1 MHRAMGSARTIARL
15 RTCTCS
21 TCGAEQRVPAC
32 FGGWRG
38 RCPACRSVVRV
49 PSGREPEPRD
59 LPSGGASPI
68 RAGLGLGRWWALV
81 GAAWVL
87 LATMVGVFL
96 AEVLR

>member
-1 MHRAMGSARTIARL
+1 MHRAMGSARTIALL

-38 RCPACRSVVRV
+38 RCPACGSVVRV
-49 PSGREPEPRD
+49 PSGRESEPRN
-59 LPSGGASPI
+59 LAS
-68 RAGLGLGRWWALV
+68 RANPTRTRLGLGRWWALV

>member
-15 RTCTCS
+15 RTCTCP
-21 TCGAEQRVPAC
+21 TCGAQQRVPAC

-38 RCPACRSVVRV
+38 RCPACGSVVRV
-49 PSGREPEPRD
+49 PSGRGREPQAVRT
-59 LPSGGASPI
+59 
-68 RAGLGLGRWWALV
+68 GLGLGRWWALV

-96 AEVLR
+96 VEVLR